1 MRQCLVY
8 QIHLEEAI
16 TDTPLFQVV
25 FTFFGSIPYV
35 FGGVYGFDRQMS
47 GLVFLGLGFGCL
59 LSVPTFVVLDKLIYQ
74 KEWQKCERE
83 GRPGAIAPEH
93 RLWAA
98 MLGGIG
104 LPISLFWFGWSA
116 KKDVH
121 WIVPILALIPFG
133 WGNLLIFVSSQNT

>member
-1 MRQCLVY
+1 M
-8 QIHLEEAI
+8 
-16 TDTPLFQVV
+16 
-25 FTFFGSIPYV
+25 